1 MIAYLVR
8 HAKSSGQPREA
19 PLNDVG
25 RAQAAA
31 LVPVLKALEAGPIF
45 SSPYRRAMETL
56 GPYAEALGQEIVPI
70 EDLRERLL
78 SPTPLPDWED
88 HIRASF
94 NDPDHRADGGESQ
107 RDMMRRWS
115 SALSHISAAKGRPVF
130 ATHGGM
136 TAALFHDVDPTFGFD
151 GWKGLSNPDLFA
163 LELDGPKLKSFSR
176 LELKVFS

>member
-1 MIAYLVR
+1 MKAYLIR

-19 PLNDVG
+19 PLSQEG
-25 RAQAAA
+25 YAKAEA

-56 GPYAEALGQEIVPI
+56 APYAKAVGQDITPI

-78 SPTPLPDWED
+78 SPVPLPDWQD

-94 NDPDHRADGGESQ
+94 KDPDHRAEGGESQ
-107 RDMMRRWS
+107 RDMMRRWTA
-115 SALSHISAAKGRPVF
+115 ALSHIAAAKGRPVF

-136 TAALFHDVDPTFGFD
+136 TAALFHDLDPSFGFE

-163 LELDGPKLKSFSR
+163 LDLEGPRLRSFAR
-176 LELKVFS
+176 LELKVTS